1 MPREDFEI
9 LFSELQTH
17 YLQQNFAVVLSQ
29 GKFLLAHEDWQAWGK
44 LDEAAVPVFALDD
57 FLKEVAQASSHLAW
71 VQSPYLNVLLWC
83 ADSAHTLGHI
93 EEAHLFLDQ
102 ALDFSPQAALWHLK
116 ARWLQAQG
124 QTQQAIIAL
133 AQALK
138 QDRTYIAAYE
148 DLVTLANTVRLPELT
163 FEILQQA
170 SQVQMTSRLLSEW
183 LLLSSDADFVE
194 WRSLFIEL
202 CVQQLQEQTVD
213 MLCEVLRH
221 LARQD
226 DDYHCTYLGFH
237 LLSYGVRDES
247 VRQIYVLSAL
257 RQHQPAQ
264 VLQLL
269 LRWSDFERDALYFY
283 HVGQGFLCWQ
293 MPRFARDFFVAGL
306 RKVASE
312 DSWYPILKKAHEA
325 CEKSLEDEDFLKSC
339 LKRFGVDPAFKAQFQ
354 KDPRSLLAA
363 YQVTWSASWQRLWKM
378 LGGAVIS

>member
-17 YLQQNFAVVLSQ
+17 YLQQNFAEVLSQ
-29 GKFLLAHEDWQAWGK
+29 GKFLLTHGDWQAFRLTDK
-44 LDEAAVPVFALDD
+44 PELPLLSLDA
-57 FLKEVAQASSHLAW
+57 FLKQVMQTDADIAW
-71 VQSPYLNVLLWC
+71 VTSPYLNVLLWC
-83 ADSAHTLGHI
+83 AESAHALGQL
-93 EEAHLFLDQ
+93 EEAFLFLDQ
-102 ALDFSPQAALWHLK
+102 ALDFSPQAVLWHLK
-116 ARWLQAQG
+116 ARWLQADG
-124 QTQQAIIAL
+124 QFQEAVMAL

-183 LLLSSDADFVE
+183 LLLSSDADFIE

-213 MLCEVLRH
+213 MLCEVLRY

-257 RQHQPAQ
+257 RQRQPAQ

-283 HVGQGFLCWQ
+283 HVGQAFLCWN

-306 RKVASE
+306 RKIVPE
-312 DSWYPILKKAHEA
+312 DPWYPILKKAHEA
-325 CEKSLEDEDFLKSC
+325 CDKSLENEDFLKSC
-339 LKRFGVDPAFKAQFQ
+339 LKRFGVDSAFKAQFQ
-354 KDPRSLLAA
+354 KDPRSLLAG